1 MNCKYDTLLLL
12 IATFTLSV
20 SQTSAQSL
28 RQILELPINIIE
40 SKWEINTQE
49 AEELNYYNG
58 DYCDYYLFR
67 ENDQSYNLRP
77 GKNTVFSILKNSH
90 VDNPFKNPSTY
101 IFYRGQF
108 PEKLQINTPYALPVK
123 NGGKTSWKIDLRESR
138 KTLNFQLK
146 SGDTVYATRSGIA
159 CQTTRL
165 LQLLIYHSDRT
176 FAAYLMMSRN
186 FIHPGEEVLVGQPV
200 GLAGEMGVS
209 ISYFFLDKNKFNA
222 NLPSGYPYSHFTP
235 VFRTTEGDIKTKE
248 KKEYYS
254 IIDDAL
260 IMQDMS
266 KREQKKYLKK
276 KK

>member
-1 MNCKYDTLLLL
+1 
-12 IATFTLSV
+12 
-20 SQTSAQSL
+20 
-28 RQILELPINIIE
+28 
-40 SKWEINTQE
+40 
-49 AEELNYYNG
+49 
-58 DYCDYYLFR
+58 
-67 ENDQSYNLRP
+67 
-77 GKNTVFSILKNSH
+77 
-90 VDNPFKNPSTY
+90 
-101 IFYRGQF
+101 
-108 PEKLQINTPYALPVK
+108 
-123 NGGKTSWKIDLRESR
+123 
-138 KTLNFQLK
+138 
-146 SGDTVYATRSGIA
+146 
-159 CQTTRL
+159 
-165 LQLLIYHSDRT
+165 
-176 FAAYLMMSRN
+176 MMSRN